1 VDADKEWGDLMNDA
15 QILFL
20 ALLISL
26 VVWTTIRWLAGV
38 KQ

>member
-1 VDADKEWGDLMNDA
+1 MNDA